1 MHCDERTTPGW
12 ARAARHPRRP
22 AIPRFVI
29 TDLATEA
36 MTPPQTTTHGLLAPN
51 KRLEAQQVKTLLPH
65 ATDVSSR
72 PSPPRTTNRPARRAP
87 SETRCRATM
96 IPALSLPSRLQASS
110 DRRSRRSPGREA
122 SARTSAGVALAFAS
136 KQARAEIHQNPRTE
150 FAMGAVTTVRGRA
163 TVVAANCS

>member
-1 MHCDERTTPGW
+1 MQCDERTTPGW

-22 AIPRFVI
+22 AIPRFAI

-36 MTPPQTTTHGLLAPN
+36 MTPPQTTTPGLLAPN
-51 KRLEAQQVKTLLPH
+51 KRLEAQQVKTLLPQ

-96 IPALSLPSRLQASS
+96 IPALSLPSRLRASS
-110 DRRSRRSPGREA
+110 DRRSRRSP
-122 SARTSAGVALAFAS
+122 RTTSS
-136 KQARAEIHQNPRTE
+136 
-150 FAMGAVTTVRGRA
+150 RA
-163 TVVAANCS
+163 TRPDPLHPVHRHDVGCTQGPDRTALDDRR